1 MGRRL
6 PYAPQVPSL
15 LRVEVQRLDAE
26 HPVVGYGPHA
36 HDFFEIL
43 LVEAPGGVHRV
54 NGIAEEVR
62 RGQVWLLRPG
72 IAHDLSDLGRA
83 RGRLVIAAP
92 EALGLPPWHHGVA
105 HPLTAAFHHMSP
117 DGCPAPLRLSRRR
130 LTRWLRLLGELD
142 EELRTARPGYQHA
155 ARALLHL
162 LLVDAAR
169 SVPVPLDTAAHPLV
183 DRALQLVDEGF
194 RGPLSLADVAQALL
208 VTPGHLTEMVRART
222 GRPLGA
228 WILERRMTEARG
240 LLGETARPVGEIA
253 LVSGYSDVGHFSR
266 QFRALHGVSPSAWR
280 ARLDQAGDRA
290 RATTTAVAS
299 STDEHSSA

>member
-1 MGRRL
+1 M
-6 PYAPQVPSL
+6 PYVPQMPSL

-36 HDFFEIL
+36 HEFFEVL
-43 LVEAPGGVHRV
+43 LVEASGGMHRV
-54 NGIAEEVR
+54 NGISEEVR

-83 RGRLVIAAP
+83 RGRLVIATP
-92 EALGLPPWHHGVA
+92 EALGLPPWDDGIAPWVA
-105 HPLTAAFHHMSP
+105 HPLTAAFHHVSA
-117 DGCPAPLRLSRRR
+117 DGRPVPLRLSGPR
-130 LTRWLRLLGELD
+130 LTRWLRLFGELD

-169 SVPVPLDTAAHPLV
+169 SVPAPLDTAAHPLV

-194 RGPLSLADVAQALL
+194 RGPLSLADVARALA
-208 VTPGHLTEMVRART
+208 VTPGHLTEMVRLRT

-228 WILERRMTEARG
+228 WISERRMTEARL
-240 LLGETARPVGEIA
+240 LLGETARPIGEIA
-253 LVSGYSDVGHFSR
+253 LACGFSDVGHFSR
-266 QFRALHGVSPSAWR
+266 QFRTLHGLSPSAWR
-280 ARLDQAGDRA
+280 ARLDRAGDDA
-290 RATTTAVAS
+290 GTATTALAS
-299 STDEHSSA
+299 NPDRHRSA

>member
-1 MGRRL
+1 M
-6 PYAPQVPSL
+6 PYVPQVPSL

-36 HDFFEIL
+36 HEFFEIL

-72 IAHDLSDLGRA
+72 IAHDLSNLGHA
-83 RGRLVIAAP
+83 RGRFVIVAP
-92 EALGLPPWHHGVA
+92 EALGLPPWHHGA
-105 HPLTAAFHHMSP
+105 APWAGHPLTAAFHHSSADGSP
-117 DGCPAPLRLSRRR
+117 VPLQLSGRR
-130 LTRWLRLLGELD
+130 LTHWLRLLGELD
-142 EELRTARPGYQHA
+142 EELQTARPGYQHA

-169 SVPVPLDTAAHPLV
+169 SVPAPLDTAAHPLV

-194 RGPLSLADVAQALL
+194 RGPLSLADVARALA
-208 VTPGHLTEMVRART
+208 VTPGHLTEMVRSRT

-228 WILERRMTEARG
+228 WILERRMTEARV

-266 QFRALHGVSPSAWR
+266 QFRTLHGVSPSAWR
-280 ARLDQAGDRA
+280 ARLDRAGDRA
-290 RATTTAVAS
+290 RAATPAVAS
-299 STDEHSSA
+299 NTDEHRSA